1 VGLGNPRVF
10 NVLPAEEEGGPKS
23 GIRGLDRVVD
33 TDKVV

>member
-10 NVLPAEEEGGPKS
+10 NVLPLDGAGPKS
-23 GIRGLDRVVD
+23 GMGGLDRVVD

>member
-10 NVLPAEEEGGPKS
+10 KVLPAEEGGPKS